1 MLPKEGNSPQW
12 GSLLALLSFLKVY
25 NPFKSQ
31 MCMDAQLTCQNCT
44 DLQANKGDAL
54 SPCIMEKD
62 IEKEDSQ
69 APESEEEAVE
79 SLKSG
84 GIPVSFN

>member
-1 MLPKEGNSPQW
+1 
-12 GSLLALLSFLKVY
+12 
-25 NPFKSQ
+25 
-31 MCMDAQLTCQNCT
+31 MCMDAQLTCQSCT
-44 DLQANKGDAL
+44 DSQANKGDAL
-54 SPCIMEKD
+54 SPCIMERD

-69 APESEEEAVE
+69 APLSEEEAVE

>member
-1 MLPKEGNSPQW
+1 
-12 GSLLALLSFLKVY
+12 
-25 NPFKSQ
+25 
-31 MCMDAQLTCQNCT
+31 MCMDAQLTCQNCI

-62 IEKEDSQ
+62 VEKEDSQ
-69 APESEEEAVE
+69 ARESEEEVVE

-84 GIPVSFN
+84 GIPVSFNWSSSYCSLDFI